1 MSTSQRAD
9 ADEAFRTLFFHEEK
23 GETGMSDET
32 DTERDATADAA
43 TKPKRTPG
51 RPIANPRQRK
61 AAAAG
66 RKLIETK
73 GPKPETPLKDVRLSV
88 GRLAGSHGVSGELKL
103 RLLTDSPEH
112 LLTIK
117 QVYLGD
123 DPIPLKLLGYRQH
136 GEHALI
142 RLEGVTTP
150 ERAKA
155 MGGLTVKISG
165 ADARP
170 LAEGEYF
177 LFQLIGL
184 RAVDEE
190 GHELGT
196 VTDLMETGAHDVL
209 VIGRADGGEDLL
221 VPNHPEFV
229 LEVAPER
236 GVIVLRPPVYPEKV
250 ES

>member
-1 MSTSQRAD
+1 MS
-9 ADEAFRTLFFHEEK
+9 E
-23 GETGMSDET
+23 ET
-32 DTERDATADAA
+32 DTEKNTAAGA
-43 TKPKRTPG
+43 RPKRTSG

-61 AAAAG
+61 AAAAS

-88 GRLAGSHGVSGELKL
+88 GRLAGSHGVTGELKL

-112 LLTIK
+112 LHTIK

-123 DPIPLKLLGYRQH
+123 DPTPLKLLGYRPH

-170 LAEGEYF
+170 LAAGEYF

-184 RAVDEE
+184 RALDEE
-190 GHELGT
+190 GRELGT

-209 VIGRADGGEDLL
+209 VIERVDGGDDLL

-229 LEVAPER
+229 LEVTPER